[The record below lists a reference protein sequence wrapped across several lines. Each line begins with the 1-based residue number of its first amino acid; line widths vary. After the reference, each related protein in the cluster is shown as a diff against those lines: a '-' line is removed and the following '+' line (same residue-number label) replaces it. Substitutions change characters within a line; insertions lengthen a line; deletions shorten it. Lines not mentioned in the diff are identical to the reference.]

1 MSYLRTYIPM
11 NVAIDSLKPNC
22 TYATMQK
29 QGEDEVLIWKDETNT
44 APTADEIKAE
54 QARLLALEPLRCLRE
69 DRNALLAE
77 TDWMANS
84 DVTMSDAWKTYRQA
98 LRDLPANTK
107 DPSNPTYPTKP
118 E

>member
-1 MSYLRTYIPM
+1 MAYLRTYISIAD
-11 NVAIDSLKPNC
+11 VVESLKPNC
-22 TYATMQK
+22 AYTVMQE
-29 QGEDEVLIWKDETNT
+29 QGKDEVLIWKDETNT
-44 APTADEIKAE
+44 APTADEIAAE

-69 DRNALLAE
+69 NRNALLAE
-77 TDWMANS
+77 TDWMALS

>member
-11 NVAIDSLKPNC
+11 NVAVDSLKPNC
-22 TYATMQK
+22 SYATMQ
-29 QGEDEVLIWKDETNT
+29 EDGKEEVLIWKDEKET
-44 APTADEIKAE
+44 APTAEEIKAE
-54 QARLLALEPLRCLRE
+54 QARLLALEPIRCLRE

-84 DVTMSDAWKTYRQA
+84 DVTMSDAWKKYRQD

-107 DPSNPTYPTKP
+107 DPANPTYPTKP

>member
-22 TYATMQK
+22 TYTVMQE
-29 QGEDEVLIWKDETNT
+29 QGQDEVLIWKDETNT
-44 APTADEIKAE
+44 APTADEIATE
-54 QARLLALEPLRCLRE
+54 QARLLALEPMRCLRE
-69 DRNALLAE
+69 NRNALLAE

-84 DVTMSDAWKTYRQA
+84 DVTMSDGWKKYRQD

-107 DPSNPTYPTKP
+107 DPANPTWPTKP

>member
-1 MSYLRTYIPM
+1 MLYSRTYIPM

-22 TYATMQK
+22 TYTVMQE
-29 QGEDEVLIWKDETNT
+29 QGKDEVLIWKDETNT
-44 APTADEIKAE
+44 APTADEIAAE

-69 DRNALLAE
+69 NRNALLAE
-77 TDWMANS
+77 TDWMALS